1 MLRAALLS
9 LFPPFSSEVRI
20 WAFVFRHRFC
30 FPPSSLGLL
39 LYSVLLSVKFFL
51 HREDFLCLS
60 FVIFVTFVVRG
71 LLSLAPSR
79 PFLMVR
85 FGFCSLSTDFWF
97 PLSGL
102 CYLCSSAF
110 QRSCLSRCLREAV
123 KKPFRLFQKLPTR
136 EILQPFRTLDRLMKL
151 TSSLCSSSNPL
162 IQLA

>member
-1 MLRAALLS
+1 MVLVLLLVMLLCCLQICF
-9 LFPPFSSEVRI
+9 LCFLPFSSEVQV

-30 FPPSSLGLL
+30 FPPSSVGLL

-85 FGFCSLSTDFWF
+85 FGFCSLSSGFWF
-97 PLSGL
+97 PLSVL
-102 CYLCSSAF
+102 CFPCSSAF
-110 QRSCLSRCLREAV
+110 QRFWVWFFGCGSVALCY
-123 KKPFRLFQKLPTR
+123 
-136 EILQPFRTLDRLMKL
+136 
-151 TSSLCSSSNPL
+151 TSF
-162 IQLA
+162 